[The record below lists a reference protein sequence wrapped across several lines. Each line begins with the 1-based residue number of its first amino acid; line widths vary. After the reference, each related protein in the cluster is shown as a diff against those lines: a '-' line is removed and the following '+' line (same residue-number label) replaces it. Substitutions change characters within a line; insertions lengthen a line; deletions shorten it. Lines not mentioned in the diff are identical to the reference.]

1 MERIEHSMIHDCR
14 KEMKPIKAT
23 PRSPYH
29 FLDSGLPNVYL
40 AGIKYYVCERCK
52 RPVKVEIPA
61 VQDLM
66 NALARAV
73 VLKTSP
79 LSGKEVQFLRK
90 RVGIKQTDFAEIIS
104 ASPEQ
109 LSRWEN
115 DHNELSG
122 TMDKFIRLAY
132 TFISRDSKLESLVH
146 KVKEEFQK
154 WSTSIHG
161 NDKGE
166 RILAEYNAKR
176 QWMAEAAPVA
186 A

>member
-1 MERIEHSMIHDCR
+1 METNEHINHDCR
-14 KEMKPIKAT
+14 MYMQERKAT
-23 PRSPYH
+23 QEAPYH
-29 FLDSGLPNVYL
+29 FADSGLPNVFL
-40 AGIKYYVCERCK
+40 AGIKYFVCEVCSCI
-52 RPVKVEIPA
+52 VKVEIPA
-61 VQDLM
+61 IDDLM

-73 VLKTSP
+73 VLKRSP
-79 LSGKEVQFLRK
+79 LTGKEVQFLRK
-90 RVGIKQTDFAEIIS
+90 RVGIKQRDFADIIS

-132 TFISRDSKLESLVH
+132 TFISKDSKLKSLVT
-146 KVKEEFQK
+146 KVREEFQK

-161 NDKGE
+161 NGKGE
-166 RILAEYNAKR
+166 RILAEYNTKH
-176 QWMAEAAPVA
+176 QWMAEAEPIA

>member
-1 MERIEHSMIHDCR
+1 MENKEQLKHECR
-14 KEMKPIKAT
+14 KHMQERKAT
-23 PRSPYH
+23 QEAPYH
-29 FLDSGLPNVYL
+29 FTDSGLSNVFL
-40 AGIKYYVCERCK
+40 AGIKYFVCEVCSQII
-52 RPVKVEIPA
+52 KVEIPA
-61 VQDLM
+61 VEDLM

-73 VLKTSP
+73 VLKKSP
-79 LSGKEVQFLRK
+79 LTGKEVQFLRK

-122 TMDKFIRLAY
+122 TLDKFIRLAY
-132 TFISRDSKLESLVH
+132 TFISKDSKLKSLAT

-161 NDKGE
+161 NGKGE
-166 RILAEYNAKR
+166 RIIAEYNAQH
-176 QWMAEAAPVA
+176 QWNAEAEPMA